1 MKRTKMDNSFKLN
14 GISVALIA
22 ALSIFSATTFA
33 ADKAAAETPKKEDLS
48 DIRMQIQKEKLQQ
61 ELEKEKLSKLRL
73 KAEQVKVEDEI
84 NGVSSSVAGEVNMP
98 QINQPTEE
106 ERLSNQNGIAQPVG
120 FIYSKDVDVITNKP
134 DEKKKSTNIL
144 DALTGK
150 SDAKAESDTEG
161 ADELSKVLKKFDQ
174 LKKETDKPASLQPEF
189 TLTKTL
195 VETQLEMLSIFGE
208 DKTAKIKFVYLTD
221 DGIQKK
227 RVANI
232 ISVKEGR
239 VFNVEDDT
247 FKVDTIDG
255 DGLVLINMKT
265 KEQKIITKNN

>member
-1 MKRTKMDNSFKLN
+1 MKRTKMDNGFKLN
-14 GISVALIA
+14 GISIALIT
-22 ALSIFSATTFA
+22 ALSLFSVTSFA
-33 ADKAAAETPKKEDLS
+33 ADKAADAPVKKEQLS
-48 DIRMQIQKEKLQQ
+48 DIRMNIQKEKLEQ

-84 NGVSSSVAGEVNMP
+84 NGVNTSGNGEANMP

-106 ERLSNQNGIAQPVG
+106 ERLSTQNGISQPVG
-120 FIYSKDVDVITNKP
+120 FIYSQAPVITTT
-134 DEKKKSTNIL
+134 DKKKSNNIL

-150 SDAKAESDTEG
+150 SDHSEGDTEG
-161 ADELSKVLKKFDQ
+161 SDELSKVLKKFDQ
-174 LKKETDKPASLQPEF
+174 LKKETDKPAALQTEY
-189 TLTKTL
+189 TLTKSL
-195 VETQLEMLSIFGE
+195 VETQLEMLSIFGD

-227 RVANI
+227 KVANI
-232 ISVKEGR
+232 VSVKEGR

-247 FKVDTIDG
+247 FKVDTIDS

>member
-1 MKRTKMDNSFKLN
+1 MKRTKMDNGFKLN
-14 GISVALIA
+14 GISIALIA
-22 ALSIFSATTFA
+22 ALSLFSATTFA
-33 ADKAAAETPKKEDLS
+33 ANKADADTPKKEDLS

-84 NGVSSSVAGEVNMP
+84 NGVSSSAANGEVNMP

-106 ERLSNQNGIAQPVG
+106 EKLSTQNGISQPVG
-120 FIYSKDVDVITNKP
+120 FIYNQTPVITTT
-134 DEKKKSTNIL
+134 DKKKSNNIL

-150 SDAKAESDTEG
+150 SDHAEGDTEG

-174 LKKETDKPASLQPEF
+174 LKKETDKPAALVTEY
-189 TLTKTL
+189 TLTKSL
-195 VETQLEMLSIFGE
+195 IETQLEMLSIFGD
-208 DKTAKIKFVYLTD
+208 DKSAKIKFVYLTD

-227 RVANI
+227 KVANI
-232 ISVKEGR
+232 VSVKEGR

-247 FKVDTIDG
+247 FKVDTIDS

>member
-1 MKRTKMDNSFKLN
+1 MKRTKMDNGFKLN
-14 GISVALIA
+14 GISIALIA
-22 ALSIFSATTFA
+22 ALSLFSATTFA
-33 ADKAAAETPKKEDLS
+33 ADKAAAQTPKKEDLS
-48 DIRMQIQKEKLQQ
+48 DIRMQIQKEKLEQ

-84 NGVSSSVAGEVNMP
+84 NGVSSSAANGEVNMP

-106 ERLSNQNGIAQPVG
+106 ERLSTQNGISQPVG
-120 FIYSKDVDVITNKP
+120 FIYSQEPVITTT
-134 DEKKKSTNIL
+134 DKKKSNNIL
-144 DALTGK
+144 DALTGN
-150 SDAKAESDTEG
+150 SEHSEGETEG

-174 LKKETDKPASLQPEF
+174 LKKETDKPAALATEY
-189 TLTKTL
+189 TLTKSL
-195 VETQLEMLSIFGE
+195 IETQLEMLSIFGD

-227 RVANI
+227 KVANI
-232 ISVKEGR
+232 VSVKEGR

>member
-1 MKRTKMDNSFKLN
+1 MKRTKMDNGFKLN
-14 GISVALIA
+14 GISIALIA
-22 ALSIFSATTFA
+22 ALSLFSATTFA
-33 ADKAAAETPKKEDLS
+33 ASKAETDTPKKEDLS

-84 NGVSSSVAGEVNMP
+84 NGVSSSAANGEVNIP

-106 ERLSNQNGIAQPVG
+106 ERLSTQNGISQPVG
-120 FIYSKDVDVITNKP
+120 FIYSQEPVITTNT
-134 DEKKKSTNIL
+134 KKKSNNIL
-144 DALTGK
+144 DALTGE
-150 SDAKAESDTEG
+150 SEHSDTEG

-174 LKKETDKPASLQPEF
+174 LKKETDKPAALATEY
-189 TLTKTL
+189 TLTKSL
-195 VETQLEMLSIFGE
+195 IETQLEMLSIFGD
-208 DKTAKIKFVYLTD
+208 DKSAKIKFVYLTD

-227 RVANI
+227 KVANI
-232 ISVKEGR
+232 VSVKEGR

-247 FKVDTIDG
+247 FKVDTIDS

>member
-1 MKRTKMDNSFKLN
+1 
-14 GISVALIA
+14 
-22 ALSIFSATTFA
+22 
-33 ADKAAAETPKKEDLS
+33 
-48 DIRMQIQKEKLQQ
+48 MQIQKEKLEQ
-61 ELEKEKLSKLRL
+61 ELEKEKLNKLRI
-73 KAEQVKVEDEI
+73 KADQVKVEDEI
-84 NGVSSSVAGEVNMP
+84 NGVSNSVANGEVNMP

-106 ERLSNQNGIAQPVG
+106 ERLSTQNGISQPVG
-120 FIYSKDVDVITNKP
+120 FIYSKDAIVTDP
-134 DEKKKSTNIL
+134 SEKKKSNNIL
-144 DALTGK
+144 DALTGGHDHED
-150 SDAKAESDTEG
+150 SETDG

-174 LKKETDKPASLQPEF
+174 LKKETDKPASLQQEF
-189 TLTKTL
+189 TLTKKL
-195 VETQLEMLSIFGE
+195 VETQLDMLSIFGE
-208 DKTAKIKFVYLTD
+208 DKSAKVKFVYLID

-255 DGLVLINMKT
+255 DGLVLIDMKT

>member
-1 MKRTKMDNSFKLN
+1 MKRTKMDNGFKLN
-14 GISVALIA
+14 GISIALIA
-22 ALSIFSATTFA
+22 ALSIFSASTFA
-33 ADKAAAETPKKEDLS
+33 ADKAAAQTPKKEDLS
-48 DIRMQIQKEKLQQ
+48 DIRMQIQKEKLEQ
-61 ELEKEKLSKLRL
+61 ELEKEKLNKLRL

-84 NGVSSSVAGEVNMP
+84 NGVSSSSANGEVNMP

-106 ERLSNQNGIAQPVG
+106 EKLSKQNGISQPVG
-120 FIYSKDVDVITNKP
+120 FIYTQEPVITTT
-134 DEKKKSTNIL
+134 DKKKSSNIL

-150 SDAKAESDTEG
+150 SGQVESEG
-161 ADELSKVLKKFDQ
+161 SDELSKVLKKFDQ
-174 LKKETDKPASLQPEF
+174 LKKETDKPAALATEYTITKSLI
-189 TLTKTL
+189 
-195 VETQLEMLSIFGE
+195 ETQLEMLSIFGD

-227 RVANI
+227 KVANI
-232 ISVKEGR
+232 VSVKEGR

>member
-1 MKRTKMDNSFKLN
+1 MKRTKMDNGFKLN
-14 GISVALIA
+14 GISIALIA
-22 ALSIFSATTFA
+22 ALSLFSATTFA
-33 ADKAAAETPKKEDLS
+33 ASKAETDTPKKEDLS

-84 NGVSSSVAGEVNMP
+84 NGVSSSAANGEVNMP

-106 ERLSNQNGIAQPVG
+106 ERLSTQNGISQPVG
-120 FIYSKDVDVITNKP
+120 FIYSQEPVITTTT
-134 DEKKKSTNIL
+134 KKKSNNIL
-144 DALTGK
+144 DALTGD
-150 SDAKAESDTEG
+150 SEHADTEG

-174 LKKETDKPASLQPEF
+174 LKKETDKPAALATEY
-189 TLTKTL
+189 TLTKSL
-195 VETQLEMLSIFGE
+195 IETQLEMLSIFGD
-208 DKTAKIKFVYLTD
+208 DKSAKIKFVYLTD

-227 RVANI
+227 KVANI
-232 ISVKEGR
+232 VSVKEGR

-247 FKVDTIDG
+247 FKVDTIDS